1 MKPVHPRRRVNV
13 ELLNRL
19 RDILGGKRVSHRPI
33 DTLNYG
39 RDLWTRGMLAVRRG
53 EIDHRPEFI
62 VWPQTTEEVSR
73 VLRLCNEMEV
83 PVTPFGGGSG
93 LTGGAIPLEG
103 GVILD
108 TKKMK
113 RLVRISEQSSL
124 AVCQPGILGVQLERE
139 LNRLGYT
146 LGHFPTSLN
155 TSTLG
160 GYLATRSAGLAA
172 TYYGKIEDLVISMQV
187 VLADGTV
194 INTRTAP
201 RRATGPDFNHLF
213 LGSEGLLGVIT
224 RAHLRIRL
232 LPEAFFM
239 RSLSFKNLDDALTSL
254 RLIMRAGLRPM
265 FVRLSD
271 EADTDE
277 TLRAMGIDAGG
288 NLLLL
293 VFGGWE
299 RQVETAGRKAV
310 EICREHNSRDFG
322 EEPAKLWYE
331 KRFSDSFR
339 QSELFQQADTV
350 FTMVEVAALWSRVRA
365 VYEAVH
371 AAVPKGLRLLVCLP
385 HAYPEGASL
394 QFSVVGRAPA
404 PADLELHEKAWE
416 AILNVVHEAGGVISH
431 HTGLGLRKMP
441 WLARHETTA
450 YRLLVGVKRRLD
462 PQNILNPGKVMTSAE
477 NDDAETIP
485 EGN

>member
-1 MKPVHPRRRVNV
+1 MNPVHPRRRVNV

-19 RDILGGKRVSHRPI
+19 RDILGGKRVSRQPI

-39 RDLWTRGMLAVRRG
+39 RDLWTSGMLAIRRG

-93 LTGGAIPLEG
+93 LTGGAIPMEG
-103 GVILD
+103 GVVLD
-108 TKKMK
+108 MKKMK

-124 AVCQPGILGVQLERE
+124 AVCQPGILGGQLERE

-146 LGHFPTSLN
+146 LGHFPGSLN

-160 GYLATRSAGLAA
+160 GYLATRSAGMAA

-224 RAHLRIRL
+224 RAHLRIHL
-232 LPEAFFM
+232 LPETFFM
-239 RSLSFKNLDDALTSL
+239 RSLSFKNLSDGLTSL

-265 FVRLSD
+265 YVRLSD

-288 NLLLL
+288 NLLVL

-299 RQVETAGRKAV
+299 KQVETAGRKAV
-310 EICREHNSRDFG
+310 ELCREHHGRDFG
-322 EEPAKLWYE
+322 EAPAKQWYD
-331 KRFSDSFR
+331 KRFSEFFR
-339 QSELFQQADTV
+339 QSELLSQPDAV
-350 FTMVEVAALWSRVRA
+350 FTTVEVVALWSRVGSVLQAARA
-365 VYEAVH
+365 ATP
-371 AAVPKGLRLLVCLP
+371 AGLRLLSCVP

-394 QFSVVGRAPA
+394 QFSLVGRAPA
-404 PADLELHEKAWE
+404 ATDRQLHENAWKALLT
-416 AILNVVHEAGGVISH
+416 ATHEAGGVISH
-431 HTGLGLRKMP
+431 HTGLGLQKMP
-441 WLARHETTA
+441 WLARHKSTA

-462 PQNILNPGKVMTSAE
+462 PQNILNPGKLLEALE
-477 NDDAETIP
+477 KDDVEAVP